1 MRKLLPLLLML
12 FVLSS
17 CTKLIFVF
25 YGVKKPAIETE
36 KSIRKSARKHGLD
49 SADIVAVKCAHYI
62 REVKGKGIPNA
73 SIFDAQGN
81 YIEYRSND
89 TACNAGLFGFI
100 PNLSTQNT
108 YNKTGETTLQK
119 ELAKYT
125 RLNGDS
131 VPAPAPADFYVL
143 LYWTVWSGR
152 LNKDHVKIWEDL
164 AKQNKA
170 AKVKVIKA
178 NLDLQAN
185 WNAHERDSLLR
196 LFKKKKK

>member
-1 MRKLLPLLLML
+1 MRKLLPILLVVLL
-12 FVLSS
+12 FSS
-17 CTKLIFVF
+17 CTKLIFVL
-25 YGVKKPAIETE
+25 YGVKNPAIESE
-36 KSIRKSARKHGLD
+36 KSIRKSARKHQLD
-49 SADIVAVKCAHYI
+49 TADIITVRCAHYL

-73 SIFDAQGN
+73 SVFDAQGN

-89 TACNAGLFGFI
+89 TACNAGLFDFI
-100 PNLSTQNT
+100 PKLSVQNT

-131 VPAPAPADFYVL
+131 VYMPQTADFYVL
-143 LYWTVWSGR
+143 IYWTVWSGR

-164 AKQNKA
+164 AKQNKTA
-170 AKVKVIKA
+170 RVKVIKA

-185 WNAHERDSLLR
+185 WNTHERDS
-196 LFKKKKK
+196 F